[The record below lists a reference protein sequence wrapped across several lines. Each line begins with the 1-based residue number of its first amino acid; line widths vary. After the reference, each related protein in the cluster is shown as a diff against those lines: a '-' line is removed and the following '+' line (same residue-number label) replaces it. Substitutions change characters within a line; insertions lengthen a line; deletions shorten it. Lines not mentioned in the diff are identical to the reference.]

1 MTETANLIST
11 LITNL
16 GFPIAVCCY
25 LFYSGNKKDE
35 MHKEEVDAMRASIDS
50 NTGVIG
56 EIKTMLETL
65 VNVMKGDTTK

>member
-1 MTETANLIST
+1 MAEITNLIST

-25 LFYSGNKKDE
+25 LFYSADKKDE

-50 NTGVIG
+50 NTAVIG

-65 VNVMKGDTTK
+65 ANVMKGDSTK

>member
-1 MTETANLIST
+1 MDEITNLIIT

-25 LFYSGNKKDE
+25 LFYSDAKKDE
-35 MHKEEVDAMRASIDS
+35 MHKEEVDTMRASIDS
-50 NTGVIG
+50 NTAVIG

-65 VNVMKGDTTK
+65 ANVMKGDNAK

>member
-1 MTETANLIST
+1 MAETVDLVST

-25 LFYSGNKKDE
+25 LFYSTNKKDE
-35 MHKEEVDAMRASIDS
+35 MHKAEVDAMRASIDT
-50 NTGVIG
+50 NTAVIS

-65 VNVMKGDTTK
+65 INIMKGDNAK